1 MADMYIFPHLFSQSF
16 AYISMDSFILHFAF
30 IIHYYF
36 IYYVAQLALA
46 LTIGNSFCW
55 PLCPF
60 GTPNHCG
67 LLMCFIL
74 FCFVLL
80 SASLFSSTTRWSRI
94 ILHISCPSPRISHLS
109 NEPAF
114 LSLKNSLRKQY
125 LFFVPSTDRSRKY
138 ICISVI
144 VSS

>member
-1 MADMYIFPHLFSQSF
+1 MADMYIFSHLFIQS
-16 AYISMDSFILHFAF
+16 
-30 IIHYYF
+30 IICLYQYGLIYFTLCIYNPLFF

-80 SASLFSSTTRWSRI
+80 SASLFSRI

>member
-1 MADMYIFPHLFSQSF
+1 MADMYIFPYLFSQSF

-46 LTIGNSFCW
+46 STIGNSFCW

-60 GTPNHCG
+60 GIPNHRG
-67 LLMCFIL
+67 LLMWFIL

-80 SASLFSSTTRWSRI
+80 SASLFSRI

-114 LSLKNSLRKQY
+114 LSLKNSMRKQY